1 MTIPVLFH
9 NNPCS
14 GKIFYLGKGIGF
26 VTVTL
31 CLDPHGGEVGTG
43 LILNMLGCVYHARFI
58 LRNEGAGVA
67 WCLLHP
73 TVGLFEIFKQQFV
86 RRLR

>member
-14 GKIFYLGKGIGF
+14 GKIFFLGKGIGF
-26 VTVTL
+26 VAVTL

-58 LRNEGAGVA
+58 LRNEGAGGCMVFA
-67 WCLLHP
+67 AP
-73 TVGLFEIFKQQFV
+73 YSGLV
-86 RRLR
+86 